1 MKIPLAWLNLVHGKV
16 RSVVAVTG
24 VAFAVVLIF
33 MQLGFLG
40 AVESTAT
47 VVYDAL
53 DFDICLRSKKYLH
66 LADPRAFSIRRLYQA
81 AAVPGVR
88 DVHPFYSGMNQWR
101 NPQSGARHGILVM
114 GVKAGA
120 PVFRSPEISEESRKL
135 VAPEFVLIDR
145 TTRAEFGPRNQRRF
159 GPEDVGVL
167 TEIGD
172 KRVSIVGHF
181 ELGTGL
187 SANGVALLSDRGFKR
202 VTANRRLEG
211 ISLGLIRLEPN
222 RQDDAVLIAA
232 QIRAILPDDVEVL
245 TREMVIERELDRWV
259 HNTSFGL
266 IFQLGV
272 VVALIVGVAIVYQV
286 LAADV
291 ASHLPEYA
299 TLRAM
304 GYRHG
309 YLMKVILQQATL
321 VAVLGFVP
329 GLALSSLLYRIT
341 SALASIPI
349 RMEGENIV
357 LVFVLAIAMCS
368 LSGVG
373 ALRKVR
379 QADPAELF

>member
-1 MKIPLAWLNLVHGKV
+1 MKIPLAWLNLIHGKV

-114 GVKAGA
+114 GIKAGA
-120 PVFRSPEISEESRKL
+120 PVFLSPEISEQSRKL

-145 TTRAEFGPRNQRRF
+145 TTRAEFGPRNERRF
-159 GPEDVGVL
+159 GPEDVGVV

-172 KRVSIVGHF
+172 KRVTIVGHF

-187 SANGVALLSDRGFKR
+187 SANGVALLSDRGFMR
-202 VTANRRLEG
+202 VSAHRRLEG
-211 ISLGLIRLEPN
+211 ISLGLIRLEPD
-222 RQDDAVLIAA
+222 RRGDADLIAA
-232 QIRAILPDDVEVL
+232 RIREIVPDDVEVL
-245 TREMVIERELDRWV
+245 TRKMVIERELDRWV

-309 YLMKVILQQATL
+309 YLVKVILQQAML
-321 VAVLGFVP
+321 VAVLGYVP
-329 GLALSSLLYRIT
+329 GLALSALLYRIT

-349 RMEGENIV
+349 RMEGPNIV
-357 LVFVLAIAMCS
+357 LVFVLALTMCS
-368 LSGVG
+368 LSGLG